1 MTNLQTRMRKNIHQ
15 WSFPFFK
22 IIVSNY
28 NWSFEIISEECLGTT
43 VFWEHFVSFHKQI
56 TPAKFII
63 IFAIRCIASI
73 LVIFYSLQNMIISSS
88 ILKPWNGNPIH
99 QQIIPFWPHG
109 NEIHCH
115 ICYHLLLVPLNI
127 SRPFTNPT
135 SDQIF
140 WRHGQYNSRQILKP
154 LPGLSLMQHKIDRAL
169 TPKSFS
175 PRLSPLITACT
186 TSLGDTR
193 LSSPT
198 LSVVQ
203 SRWGQYLTSKYSTPL
218 NASSSQNSWAI
229 LSIAA
234 TSFLKISILN
244 Q

>member
-1 MTNLQTRMRKNIHQ
+1 MRKNIHR

-43 VFWEHFVSFHKQI
+43 VFWEHFASFHKQI
-56 TPAKFII
+56 TAAKFII
-63 IFAIRCIASI
+63 INTLHSLHSCNI
-73 LVIFYSLQNMIISSS
+73 LLSSKHDHIIFNFKVMKW
-88 ILKPWNGNPIH
+88 KPIQ
-99 QQIIPFWPHG
+99 QQIIPFWPQG

-115 ICYHLLLVPLNI
+115 ICYHLLLVPLSI

-135 SDQIF
+135 SNQIF
-140 WRHGQYNSRQILKP
+140 WGHGQYNSQQILKP

-234 TSFLKISILN
+234 TSFLKISISN

>member
-1 MTNLQTRMRKNIHQ
+1 METPSTNK
-15 WSFPFFK
+15 SFPFGHMVMKSTVTSVMTCFWFHSAFQGLLQTQQA
-22 IIVSNY
+22 IRFSDGMVNY
-28 NWSFEIISEECLGTT
+28 NS
-43 VFWEHFVSFHKQI
+43 Q
-56 TPAKFII
+56 
-63 IFAIRCIASI
+63 
-73 LVIFYSLQNMIISSS
+73 
-88 ILKPWNGNPIH
+88 
-99 QQIIPFWPHG
+99 
-109 NEIHCH
+109 
-115 ICYHLLLVPLNI
+115 
-127 SRPFTNPT
+127 
-135 SDQIF
+135 
-140 WRHGQYNSRQILKP
+140 QILKP

-169 TPKSFS
+169 TPKSLS

-234 TSFLKISILN
+234 TSFLKISISN